1 LCATEGSFR
10 TRRYDNGR
18 AENWV
23 GCYSLPGLHV
33 PRIILAGVV
42 SANAKLHDR
51 VPLVTRDGTEAQIKE
66 ALARKPAATLKVDDI
81 VEDSI
86 VRELEKS
93 GILDKVYK

>member
-1 LCATEGSFR
+1 MVVQR
-10 TRRYDNGR
+10 TGL
-18 AENWV
+18 AAI
-23 GCYSLPGLHV
+23 LFPGLHV